1 MRISGASAVVTGGAS
16 GLGAATVRRLHA
28 EGAHV
33 VLLDLP
39 TSEDAAAAL
48 VAELG
53 SRAQWW
59 PGDVTVWDDVGA
71 AVAAAGRAGPLR
83 VAVAA
88 AGIATSGRLAA
99 DGPGTGELFARTVAV
114 NLTGTFHLLSHAAAA
129 MTELPEVDGERGV
142 LVCTASIAA
151 SDGQIGQVAY
161 AASKGGV
168 AAMTLPA
175 ARELARSLVRVVTIA
190 PGLFDTPMFA
200 HVTPEVRRSVEAQV
214 PHPSRLGRPS
224 EYADLVA
231 HLIANPMLNGEVVR
245 LDGAIR
251 MAPR

>member
-1 MRISGASAVVTGGAS
+1 V
-16 GLGAATVRRLHA
+16 AT
-28 EGAHV
+28 
-33 VLLDLP
+33 
-39 TSEDAAAAL
+39 
-48 VAELG
+48 
-53 SRAQWW
+53 
-59 PGDVTVWDDVGA
+59 
-71 AVAAAGRAGPLR
+71 AGRAAPLR

-99 DGPGTGELFARTVAV
+99 EGPRTGELFARTVAV

-129 MTELPEVDGERGV
+129 MTALPEVDGERGV

-151 SDGQIGQVAY
+151 TDGQIGQVAY

-200 HVTPEVRRSVEAQV
+200 GVTPEVRRSVEAQV
-214 PHPSRLGRPS
+214 PHPSRLGRPA

-231 HLIANPMLNGEVVR
+231 HLVANPMLNGEVVR

-251 MAPR
+251 MGAR